1 MKKFGKTSTLLSKEC
16 QKLQQKEKRF
26 NLLVLFTQIAIIVIF
41 LALWEI
47 LTHYK
52 VINSFIFSSPS
63 LIIKTIKDLFLEG
76 NLLSHLAT
84 TFVET
89 LIAFILGIVL
99 GLIIAIILY
108 SFKFLAKVIDPFLTL
123 INSLPK
129 VALGP
134 ILIIWIGANTK
145 SIIVMA
151 LLINL
156 IVSIVTIY
164 NGFLN
169 IDENKLKLLK
179 SFKATKKQILGKL
192 IIPASLKTIVSSLK
206 LNISMSLI
214 GVIMGEFLVSK
225 KGLGYLIM
233 YGTQVFNLNLVMS
246 GIFLLLIFS
255 YILYKLISFLEKKLI
270 K

>member
-1 MKKFGKTSTLLSKEC
+1 MSLFKEKKFD
-16 QKLQQKEKRF
+16 
-26 NLLVLFTQIAIIVIF
+26 LLVIFTQLIIIILF
-41 LALWEI
+41 LSLWEI
-47 LTHYK
+47 LTHFNI
-52 VINSFIFSSPS
+52 INSFIFSSPS
-63 LIIKTIKDLFLEG
+63 LVLKTLKDLFLEG
-76 NLLSHLAT
+76 NLFNHIFT
-84 TFVET
+84 T
-89 LIAFILGIVL
+89 LIETIISFSLGIVL
-99 GLIIAIILY
+99 GLIVAIILY
-108 SFKFLAKVIDPFLTL
+108 SFKFIARVVDPFLTL

-156 IVSIVTIY
+156 IVSIISIY

-169 IDENKLKLLK
+169 IDYNKIKLLK
-179 SFKATKKQILGKL
+179 SFGATKRQILRKL
-192 IIPASLKTIVSSLK
+192 VIPSSYQTIISSLK

-225 KGLGYLIM
+225 AGLGYLIM
-233 YGTQVFNLNLVMS
+233 YGTQVFNLNLVMT

-255 YILYKLISFLEKKLI
+255 YILYKIITIIEKKML
-270 K
+270 KN